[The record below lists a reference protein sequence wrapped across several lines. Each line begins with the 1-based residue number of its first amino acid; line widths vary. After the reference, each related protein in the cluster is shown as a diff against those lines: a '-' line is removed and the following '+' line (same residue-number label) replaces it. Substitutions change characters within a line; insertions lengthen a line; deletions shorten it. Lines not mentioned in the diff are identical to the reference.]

1 MSDDPKAIKSIID
14 LLYLPA
20 EGKFL
25 PESDR
30 TGNIEYKLRLDKKGD
45 EKRDN
50 MVSQMLF
57 RLNEG
62 RNQYGRY
69 EANYILGV
77 HDNGT
82 FSDLSEQ
89 ILANSANILRGI
101 AKKANSKVVSEKTYV
116 FPGNKLM
123 THVVIRKD
131 HKERNV
137 PESNVMILGPS
148 GVGKSSLMGRL
159 TYGQKDDGNG
169 FSRKLV
175 LRHVHEKT
183 SGNTSCPKYDTIGF
197 AGDNI
202 INYSIGIEFNMEHIY
217 TASDRLINLIDIPG
231 DIVAF
236 SKTILYSVSSI
247 KPDHIIICVPCKVVK
262 TSDASDGDEKDTES
276 VIDIEDSEQFVKNH
290 ADIYKFILA
299 VCIMYKI
306 QPIFVLTKQ
315 DLIQNQDTT
324 KSTLVTRIASLFNM
338 WRDELM
344 AKPMILQ
351 SSCDSIVNTESETTD
366 QGAMPSAIPDTLPST
381 LPSTDT
387 PTYDADSLFGGS
399 DDCSDDQSDTQ
410 EHDPDTKS
418 DSASTFSDT
427 KTVDFLKSQY
437 IEVSNVT
444 DHGYQEL
451 ISTLSKISMVKHSDQ
466 KSEKLIKDKMFVVND
481 VFTIPD
487 TGTIFHGILRYGVI
501 NIDDNVNVLCH
512 GVITKH
518 KVKSIHRKTLD
529 VDRLLPGESGSIT
542 FHGKIDKI
550 DKTAVIIDPSWEKEL
565 VAKTNVVS
573 AFDSVKLKPQQ
584 YMLFVGNNI
593 VTVILSPS
601 TESDIIFE
609 VNSYN
614 ELNFM
619 VDSEVGILKDERQNY
634 FFVRFV

>member
-1 MSDDPKAIKSIID
+1 MSDDPKTIKSIID
-14 LLYLPA
+14 LLYLPN
-20 EGKFL
+20 EGKLL

-30 TGNIEYKLRLDKKGD
+30 TGNIEYKLRLDKKGN

-89 ILANSANILRGI
+89 TLANSTNILRGI
-101 AKKANSKVVSEKTYV
+101 AKKANSKIVSEKTYV

-159 TYGQKDDGNG
+159 TYRQKDDGNG

-175 LRHVHEKT
+175 LRHMHEKT
-183 SGNTSCPKYDTIGF
+183 SGNTSCPKYDTVGF

-202 INYSIGIEFNMEHIY
+202 INYSIGIEFNMENIY
-217 TASDRLINLIDIPG
+217 AASDRLVNLIDIPG

-247 KPDHIIICVPCKVVK
+247 KPDHIIVCVPCRCIK
-262 TSDASDGDEKDTES
+262 TIDPDTDEHNKK
-276 VIDIEDSEQFVKNH
+276 IDEINKEDSEEFVKKN

-306 QPIFVLTKQ
+306 QPIFVLTKY
-315 DLIQNQDTT
+315 DLMHCTDTDSYDYP
-324 KSTLVTRIASLFNM
+324 STASKIALLFNA

-344 AKPMILQ
+344 TRSHSYEVTNNP
-351 SSCDSIVNTESETTD
+351 SETKE
-366 QGAMPSAIPDTLPST
+366 LPNEIQQEINH
-381 LPSTDT
+381 
-387 PTYDADSLFGGS
+387 DSLFGHQDDEQS
-399 DDCSDDQSDTQ
+399 DTRSDDQSD
-410 EHDPDTKS
+410 DLNSDTKS
-418 DSASTFSDT
+418 DYVSSISDT
-427 KTVDFLKSQY
+427 KIVDFQKSQY
-437 IEVSNVT
+437 IEVSNIT
-444 DHGYQEL
+444 DHGYQKL
-451 ISTLSKISMVKHSDQ
+451 INTLSKISMVNHTSQ
-466 KSEKLIKDKMFVVND
+466 KQEKLIKEKMFVVND

-501 NIDDNVNVLCH
+501 NVDDNVNIVCH
-512 GVITKH
+512 GVVTKH

-529 VDRLLPGESGSIT
+529 VDRLLPGESGSVT

-550 DKTAVIIDPSWEKEL
+550 DKTAVIIDASWEKEL
-565 VAKTNVVS
+565 VSKTNVVS
-573 AFDSVKLKPQQ
+573 VFDSVKLKSQQ

-593 VTVILSPS
+593 ITVILTPS
-601 TESDIIFE
+601 SESDNIFE
-609 VNSYN
+609 VNSFN
-614 ELNFM
+614 DIKFM
-619 VDSEVGILKDERQNY
+619 IDSEVGILKDERHNY
-634 FFVRFV
+634 FFVRFI